1 MTLLNPTTY
10 KNGDIIYQYAG
21 GSAISASITKS
32 KYSLSVSIYG
42 ISTDGRGYN
51 VEA

>member
-10 KNGDIIYQYAG
+10 KNGDIIYQYAE